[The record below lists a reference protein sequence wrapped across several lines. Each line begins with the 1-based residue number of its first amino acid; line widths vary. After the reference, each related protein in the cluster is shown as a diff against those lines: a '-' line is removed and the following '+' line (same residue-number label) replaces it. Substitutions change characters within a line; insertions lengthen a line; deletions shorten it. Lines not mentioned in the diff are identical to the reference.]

1 MEQKRKEA
9 AMKLKLI
16 HIIAVMTALSVF
28 LMYRGSLDT
37 MDYFFQDRF
46 MQKEGD
52 IDTRIAI
59 IAIDDE
65 SVTEYGS
72 WPWNRNVHAQLID
85 TLAQGEPAVIAFDV
99 TFPAPSADDTSSD
112 EALIAAVAQ
121 AGNVI
126 MPVYGTFA
134 SSAKQGTIEALEMSE
149 PFPELKA
156 AVAAVGHINTIPDR
170 DRVVRNSLYSFQYQ
184 GEAVESFSWV
194 IYQMFMERAGET
206 VDSEMLPLDAFGRFH
221 IPYSGKPE
229 QFEAI
234 SYSAVLN
241 GDVPADY
248 FKDRI
253 VLIGPYATGFKDD
266 YLTPLQVKN
275 PMYGVEIHAN
285 IIQALMDR
293 HLKRELDW
301 KWNALILLIAAALAY
316 YLFRKWNMLISFLS
330 VAVLI
335 VVFVVG
341 SSYLYGKGIIVSIG
355 YAVPLLIISC
365 IVVVGF
371 HYVEELLE
379 RRRVTDI
386 FGRYVAPEVVNQI
399 LKNGDEGLKLGGT
412 RRELTVLFVDI
423 RGFTPLSE
431 KAEPEEI
438 VEILNEYLDLAA
450 NCIFK
455 FDGTLDKFIGDAAMA
470 IFNAP
475 LLLEDHP
482 MRAVQAAWAMKEGS
496 AALERKLIERFGFGV
511 KFGLGIHTGPAVFG
525 NIGSKSRMD
534 YTAIGDTVNTTARL
548 ESNAKPGQIILSD
561 AVYQAVKDRIKAS
574 SLGEIKVKGKEQGI
588 TIYELEGLR

>member
-1 MEQKRKEA
+1 
-9 AMKLKLI
+9 
-16 HIIAVMTALSVF
+16 
-28 LMYRGSLDT
+28 
-37 MDYFFQDRF
+37 
-46 MQKEGD
+46 
-52 IDTRIAI
+52 
-59 IAIDDE
+59 
-65 SVTEYGS
+65 
-72 WPWNRNVHAQLID
+72 
-85 TLAQGEPAVIAFDV
+85 
-99 TFPAPSADDTSSD
+99 
-112 EALIAAVAQ
+112 
-121 AGNVI
+121 
-126 MPVYGTFA
+126 
-134 SSAKQGTIEALEMSE
+134 MSE
-149 PFPELKA
+149 PYPELKA
-156 AVAAVGHINTIPDR
+156 AAATVGHINTIPDR
-170 DRVVRNSLYSFQYQ
+170 DRVVRNSLYSFMDQ
-184 GEAVESFSWV
+184 GKQIESFSWV
-194 IYQMFMERAGET
+194 VYKMYKERMGET
-206 VDSEMLPLDAFGRFH
+206 ANADMLPLDDFGRFH
-221 IPYSGKPE
+221 IPYTGRPF
-229 QFEAI
+229 QYEAI
-234 SYSAVLN
+234 PYSAVLS

-248 FKDRI
+248 FEDRI

-266 YLTPLQVKN
+266 YPTPLQVKS

-285 IIQALMDR
+285 IIQALLEGNFK
-293 HLKRELDW
+293 HELDW
-301 KWNALILLIAAALAY
+301 KWNAFILLIAAALAY
-316 YLFRKWNMLISFLS
+316 FLFRKWNMLFSFVS

-335 VVFVVG
+335 AAFVIG
-341 SSYLYGKGIIVSIG
+341 GGYLYRQGVIVSIG
-355 YAVPLLIISC
+355 YVVPLLIVSC

-371 HYVEELLE
+371 HYVEELFE

-399 LKNGDEGLKLGGT
+399 LKNGEEGLKLGGT

-482 MRAVQAAWAMKEGS
+482 MRAVEAAWAMKEGS

-534 YTAIGDTVNTTARL
+534 YTAIGDTVNTAARL

-561 AVYQAVKDRIKAS
+561 VVYQAVKNRVKVNP
-574 SLGEIKVKGKEQGI
+574 LGEIKVKGKEQGI
-588 TIYELEGLR
+588 IIYELEGLQ

>member
-1 MEQKRKEA
+1 
-9 AMKLKLI
+9 MKIKLV
-16 HIIAVMTALSVF
+16 HMIALLTALAVL
-28 LMYRGSLDT
+28 LMYRGTLDT

-46 MQKEGD
+46 MQKESAV
-52 IDTRIAI
+52 DTRIAI

-65 SVTEYGS
+65 SINDFGS
-72 WPWNRNVHAQLID
+72 WPWNRSVHAQLID
-85 TLAQGEPAVIAFDV
+85 TLAEGEPAVIAFDV
-99 TFPAPSADDTSSD
+99 TFPAPSADDPDSD
-112 EALIAAVAQ
+112 EALITAVSN
-121 AGNVI
+121 AGNIV
-126 MPVYGTFA
+126 MPVFGTFA
-134 SSAKQGTIEALEMSE
+134 SSAKRGGIEALAMSE
-149 PFPELKA
+149 PFPALKEA
-156 AVAAVGHINTIPDR
+156 AAAVGHINTIPDR
-170 DRVVRNSLYSFQYQ
+170 DRVVRNALYSFASK
-184 GEAVESFSWV
+184 GEQIESFSWV
-194 IYQMFMERAGET
+194 IYKMFMERSGKQVNT
-206 VDSEMLPLDAFGRFH
+206 NMLPLDAFGQFH
-221 IPYSGKPE
+221 IPYTGRPG
-229 QFEAI
+229 QYEAI
-234 SYSAVLN
+234 PYSAVLS

-266 YLTPLQVKN
+266 YLTPLQVKI

-285 IIQALMDR
+285 IIQALLEGD
-293 HLKRELDW
+293 LKQELDW

-316 YLFRKWNMLISFLS
+316 FLFRKWNMVISFLA
-330 VAVLI
+330 VAAI
-335 VVFVVG
+335 MAVFVIG
-341 SSYLYGKGIIVSIG
+341 SSYLYSRGFIISIG
-355 YAVPLLIISC
+355 YVVPLLIISC

-386 FGRYVAPEVVNQI
+386 FGRYVAPEVVSQI
-399 LKNGDEGLKLGGT
+399 LRSGEEGLKLGGT

-455 FDGTLDKFIGDAAMA
+455 YDGTLDKFIGDAAMA

-482 MRAVQAAWAMKEGS
+482 MRAVEAAWAMKEGS

-511 KFGLGIHTGPAVFG
+511 KFGIGIHTGPAVFG

-534 YTAIGDTVNTTARL
+534 YTAIGDTVNTSARL
-548 ESNAKPGQIILSD
+548 ESNAKQGQIILSD
-561 AVYQAVKDRIKAS
+561 AVYQVVKDRVNAN

-588 TIYELEGLR
+588 SIYELEGLK

>member
-1 MEQKRKEA
+1 
-9 AMKLKLI
+9 MKLKLI
-16 HIIAVMTALSVF
+16 HIIAVLTALSVF

-46 MQKEGD
+46 MQKESD

-65 SVTEYGS
+65 SVNEYGS

-85 TLAQGEPAVIAFDV
+85 TLAEGEPAVIAFDV
-99 TFPAPSADDTSSD
+99 TFPAPSADDTSAD

-134 SSAKQGTIEALEMSE
+134 SSAKQGAIEALEMSE

-156 AVAAVGHINTIPDR
+156 AAAAVGHINTIPDR

-194 IYQMFMERAGET
+194 IYQMYMERAGEI
-206 VDSEMLPLDAFGRFH
+206 VDAEMLPLDAFGRFH
-221 IPYSGKPE
+221 IAYSGKPE
-229 QFEAI
+229 QFEAV

-293 HLKRELDW
+293 HLKHELDW

-561 AVYQAVKDRIKAS
+561 AVYQVVKDRIKAS

>member
-1 MEQKRKEA
+1 MRI
-9 AMKLKLI
+9 KLI
-16 HIIAVMTALSVF
+16 HIIALLTALAVF
-28 LMYRGSLDT
+28 LMYRGTLDT
-37 MDYFFQDRF
+37 MDYFFQDRY
-46 MQKEGD
+46 MQKESAA
-52 IDTRIAI
+52 DTRIAI
-59 IAIDDE
+59 IGIDDE
-65 SVTEYGS
+65 SVNDFGS
-72 WPWNRNVHAQLID
+72 WPWNRSVHAQLID

-99 TFPAPSADDTSSD
+99 TFPAPSADDASSD
-112 EALIAAVAQ
+112 EALIAAAAN
-121 AGNVI
+121 AGNVV

-134 SSAKQGTIEALEMSE
+134 SSAKQGAIEALDMSE
-149 PFPELKA
+149 PFPTLKEA
-156 AVAAVGHINTIPDR
+156 AAAVGHINTIPDR
-170 DRVVRNSLYSFQYQ
+170 DRVVRNSLYSFTDEN
-184 GEAVESFSWV
+184 GEQVESFSWV
-194 IYQMFMERAGET
+194 VYRMFMERMGET
-206 VDSEMLPLDAFGRFH
+206 ANTDMLPLDAFGRFH
-221 IPYSGKPE
+221 IPYTGRPG
-229 QFEAI
+229 QYEAI
-234 SYSAVLN
+234 PYSAVLS
-241 GDVPADY
+241 GEVPADY

-266 YLTPLQVKN
+266 YLTPLQVKS

-285 IIQALMDR
+285 IIQALLEGDMK
-293 HLKRELDW
+293 HVLDW
-301 KWNALILLIAAALAY
+301 KWNAVILLFAAAIAY
-316 YLFRKWNMLISFLS
+316 FLFRKWNMVVSFTAI
-330 VAVLI
+330 AVVI
-335 VVFVVG
+335 ASFVIG
-341 SSYLYGKGIIVSIG
+341 SSYLYGKGLIISIG
-355 YAVPLLIISC
+355 YVVPLLIISC

-399 LKNGDEGLKLGGT
+399 LKNGEEGLKLGGT

-431 KAEPEEI
+431 RAEPEEI

-455 FDGTLDKFIGDAAMA
+455 FNGTLDKFIGDAAMA

-482 MRAVQAAWAMKEGS
+482 MRAVEAAWAMKEGS
-496 AALERKLIERFGFGV
+496 AALERRLIERFGFGV

-534 YTAIGDTVNTTARL
+534 YTAIGDTVNTAARL

-561 AVYQAVKDRIKAS
+561 AVYQAVKDRIKAG
-574 SLGEIKVKGKEQGI
+574 SLGEIRVKGKEQGI
-588 TIYELEGLR
+588 SIYELEGLE

>member
-1 MEQKRKEA
+1 MRI
-9 AMKLKLI
+9 KLI
-16 HIIAVMTALSVF
+16 HIIALLTALAVF
-28 LMYRGSLDT
+28 LMYRGMLDT
-37 MDYFFQDRF
+37 MDYFFQDRY
-46 MQKEGD
+46 MQKESAA
-52 IDTRIAI
+52 DTRIAI
-59 IAIDDE
+59 IGIDDE
-65 SVTEYGS
+65 SVNDFGS
-72 WPWNRNVHAQLID
+72 WPWNRSVHAQLID

-99 TFPAPSADDTSSD
+99 TFPAPSADDASSD
-112 EALIAAVAQ
+112 EALIAAAAN
-121 AGNVI
+121 AGNVV

-134 SSAKQGTIEALEMSE
+134 SSAKQGAIEALDMSE
-149 PFPELKA
+149 PFPTLKEA
-156 AVAAVGHINTIPDR
+156 AAAVGHINTIPDR
-170 DRVVRNSLYSFQYQ
+170 DRVVRNSLYSFTDEN
-184 GEAVESFSWV
+184 GEQVESFSWV
-194 IYQMFMERAGET
+194 VYRMFMERMGET
-206 VDSEMLPLDAFGRFH
+206 ANADMLPLDAFGRFH
-221 IPYSGKPE
+221 IPYTGRPG
-229 QFEAI
+229 QYEAI
-234 SYSAVLN
+234 PYSAVLS
-241 GDVPADY
+241 GEVPADY

-266 YLTPLQVKN
+266 YLTPLQVKS

-285 IIQALMDR
+285 IIQALLEGDMK
-293 HLKRELDW
+293 HVLDW
-301 KWNALILLIAAALAY
+301 KWNAVILLFAAAIAY
-316 YLFRKWNMLISFLS
+316 FLFRKWNMVVSFTAI
-330 VAVLI
+330 AVVI
-335 VVFVVG
+335 ASFVIG
-341 SSYLYGKGIIVSIG
+341 SSYLYGKGLIISIG
-355 YAVPLLIISC
+355 YVVPMLIISC

-399 LKNGDEGLKLGGT
+399 LKNGEEGLKLGGT

-431 KAEPEEI
+431 RAEPEEI

-455 FDGTLDKFIGDAAMA
+455 YNGTLDKFIGDAAMA

-482 MRAVQAAWAMKEGS
+482 MRAVEAAWAMKEGS
-496 AALERKLIERFGFGV
+496 AALERRLVERFGFGV

-534 YTAIGDTVNTTARL
+534 YTAIGDTVNTAARL

-561 AVYQAVKDRIKAS
+561 AVYQAVKDRIKAG

-588 TIYELEGLR
+588 SIYELEGLK

>member
-1 MEQKRKEA
+1 
-9 AMKLKLI
+9 MKLKLI

>member
-1 MEQKRKEA
+1 
-9 AMKLKLI
+9 MKVKLI
-16 HIIAVMTALSVF
+16 HIMALLAALAIF
-28 LMYRGSLDT
+28 FMYRGTLDR

-46 MQKEGD
+46 MQKESAV
-52 IDTRIAI
+52 DTQIAI

-65 SVTEYGS
+65 SVNEFGS
-72 WPWNRNVHAQLID
+72 WPWNRNVHAQLVD
-85 TLAQGEPAVIAFDV
+85 MLSEGKPAVIAFDV
-99 TFPAPSADDTSSD
+99 TFPAPSADDPSSD
-112 EALIAAVAQ
+112 EALISAVEN

-126 MPVYGTFA
+126 FPVYGTFA
-134 SSAKQGTIEALEMSE
+134 ASAKQGSIDALEVSE
-149 PFPELKA
+149 PFPALKGA
-156 AVAAVGHINTIPDR
+156 AAAVGHINTIPDR
-170 DRVVRNSLYSFQYQ
+170 DHVVRNSLYRFMYE
-184 GEAVESFSWV
+184 GEQVESFSWT
-194 IYQMFMERAGET
+194 IYKMYMERLGKSVSA
-206 VDSEMLPLDAFGRFH
+206 DKLPLDAFGQFH
-221 IPYSGKPE
+221 IPYTERPG
-229 QFEAI
+229 QYEAI
-234 SYSAVLN
+234 PYAAVLN

-253 VLIGPYATGFKDD
+253 VLIGPYATGFKDE
-266 YLTPLQVKN
+266 YLTPLQVKKM
-275 PMYGVEIHAN
+275 MYGVEIHAN
-285 IIQALMDR
+285 IIQALLEND
-293 HLKRELDW
+293 LKHELNW
-301 KWNALILLIAAALAY
+301 KWNALILLIAASLAY
-316 YLFRKWNMLISFLS
+316 FLFRRWNMLISFLA
-330 VAVLI
+330 VAVIL
-335 VVFVVG
+335 VAFVAG
-341 SSYLYGKGIIVSIG
+341 SSYLYGQGMIISIG
-355 YAVPLLIISC
+355 YVVPLLIISC
-365 IVVVGF
+365 IIVVGF

-412 RRELTVLFVDI
+412 RRDLTVLFVDI

-455 FDGTLDKFIGDAAMA
+455 YDGTLDKFIGDAAMA

-482 MRAVQAAWAMKEGS
+482 MRAVEAAWAMKEGS

-561 AVYQAVKDRIKAS
+561 AVYQVVKDRVKAN

-588 TIYELEGLR
+588 SIYELEGLK